1 MIGAGLDWRCPLLEG
16 GLHCFVLWPH
26 ARGLRRFGWRLVDES
41 RRVRY
46 GFEARLWNR
55 LAGEFANSVSAIVDS
70 TESPFDL
77 GERDAIDSVF
87 IRLNVQI
94 VQAGGLVA

>member
-1 MIGAGLDWRCPLLEG
+1 MHFYAEPMADSGSSVPSWRSVVRRDLG
-16 GLHCFVLWPH
+16 
-26 ARGLRRFGWRLVDES
+26 RLRRFGWRLVDES